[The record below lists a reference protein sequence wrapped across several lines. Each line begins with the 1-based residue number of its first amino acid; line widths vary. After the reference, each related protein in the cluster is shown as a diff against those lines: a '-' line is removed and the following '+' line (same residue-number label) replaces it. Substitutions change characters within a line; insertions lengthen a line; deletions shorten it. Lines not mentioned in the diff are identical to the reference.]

1 MRTRGQ
7 SGGRRPAW
15 TSWTPTPEPAST
27 RNRSSARE
35 TSVAGPRRAGL
46 GGGEPVP
53 RSTAR
58 MAIELRGGLRPA
70 SEASTWDALRTAG
83 RRGAGAPPSEA
94 SSRKSAPAKLALER
108 RSRRASFLQRGPQD
122 RVGSISV
129 QAPAPALLNSAR
141 RLGVVTNAAAAAGG
155 VVCAPGRPGGVG
167 PPSPVRSSKSCV
179 RESGWRSP
187 AAGGRTRR
195 QDPQPLRHAR
205 AITPNRGG
213 LFGPPPRLGC
223 AGKAG
228 ARGEI
233 SQARSQL
240 GGRA

>member
-70 SEASTWDALRTAG
+70 SEASPWDALRTAG

-129 QAPAPALLNSAR
+129 QAPAPALLN
-141 RLGVVTNAAAAAGG
+141 LVGG
-155 VVCAPGRPGGVG
+155 HRGGAPGPGAVALIG
-167 PPSPVRSSKSCV
+167 
-179 RESGWRSP
+179 
-187 AAGGRTRR
+187 A
-195 QDPQPLRHAR
+195 DRHR
-205 AITPNRGG
+205 
-213 LFGPPPRLGC
+213 
-223 AGKAG
+223 
-228 ARGEI
+228 
-233 SQARSQL
+233 QL
-240 GGRA
+240 GFLPLAHQGERSE